1 MFLNVCTNFL
11 ELESVTSGL
20 PTLQSCNGKWP
31 LNFGGLEVSK
41 LEVNGK
47 DELAKKKKRRKREST
62 IKKTFLT
69 RKI

>member
-47 DELAKKKKRRKREST
+47 DELAKKKKKEKERKYYQKDFSY
-62 IKKTFLT
+62 
-69 RKI
+69 